1 MDRVFSTRMDEHVI
15 ALLDDLAKERGAS
28 KKSVLE
34 EAIQKLSGQFCPSS
48 EVIAQT
54 SGAWS
59 NRSEAPDQT
68 VNAARAAFAKS
79 MLRHQRP

>member
-15 ALLDDLAKERGAS
+15 GLLDVLATQRGAS

-34 EAIQKLSGQFCPSS
+34 EAIRKLSGQFVPSS
-48 EVIAQT
+48 DVFAQT

-59 NRSEAPDQT
+59 NRRETPDQT
-68 VNAARAAFAKS
+68 VHAARAAFAKS